1 MEAEENVMQTAD
13 IELTREVYGLSWNGP
28 DGLGATAIQDRDMDS
43 ADDEL
48 MTSSVVEAEPPARMG
63 MAHRSKD
70 EPALCHKDA
79 LEAELL
85 VAARA
90 GDERAF
96 VELISRCVAQVRS
109 RIFRIVRNRQDAED
123 ALQDSLFRAHVHLHQ
138 FRGASSFSSWLHRI
152 AINSAVMV
160 LRKRKVFAVISS
172 DRNEDDP
179 TSWDA
184 FDVPDRS
191 PNPEQVYSKRQSLE
205 CLSNAV
211 EQLPSSLRGV
221 IERVYDG
228 ECSVQETADAMGISI
243 AATKSR
249 LVRARHM
256 LRLALEEQLQ

>member
-1 MEAEENVMQTAD
+1 MELTAE
-13 IELTREVYGLSWNGP
+13 IELGREVYAGLGLNGP
-28 DGLGATAIQDRDMDS
+28 GALGRAAIQDCVMDS
-43 ADDEL
+43 PDDEL
-48 MTSSVVEAEPPARMG
+48 MTLSSVAEVEPTALMEMPTR
-63 MAHRSKD
+63 D
-70 EPALCHKDA
+70 EPALCHESA
-79 LEAELL
+79 SEAQLL
-85 VAARA
+85 VAARD

-96 VELISRCVAQVRS
+96 VELTSRCVAQVRS

-160 LRKRKVFAVISS
+160 LRKRKVFTVISS

-179 TSWDA
+179 SSWDA
-184 FDVPDRS
+184 LDVPDRS

-211 EQLPSSLRGV
+211 ERLPSSLRGV
-221 IERVYDG
+221 IEKVYDG
-228 ECSVQETADAMGISI
+228 ECSVQEAADAMGISI

-249 LVRARHM
+249 LVRARRM
-256 LRLALEEQLQ
+256 LRLALEEQLM